1 MKKQAWGWL
10 ASGGLALFSAM
21 SGAAVLDTVNTVNL
35 ASNGLKTGT
44 EFEYAR
50 WLQHY
55 EVNGQDQG
63 NDSSANQYGFI
74 YRPDTVFLPSL
85 RGYSTKMTSARYTYD
100 KNDITLFIEPL
111 TIEWLQLGVGGGWT
125 QTAGHLNLAQRKTLD
140 EIEPHYY
147 ASLVVG
153 PHTGYVRGF
162 AHWVGGN
169 GATDYAAGLKFPI
182 NFDIA
187 DIEIIAG
194 YRYSKVD
201 FATFGDHH
209 REIESEVSG
218 AYLGANFM
226 LF

>member
-1 MKKQAWGWL
+1 MKKQLMGR
-10 ASGGLALFSAM
+10 LALGSLAFFSSM
-21 SGAAVLDTVNTVNL
+21 SGASVLDAVNGVNA
-35 ASNGLKTGT
+35 ASAALKTGT

-55 EVNGQDQG
+55 EINGHEQG

-85 RGYSTKMTSARYTYD
+85 RGYTTKIASARYSYD
-100 KNDITLFIEPL
+100 KNDITFFIEPIA
-111 TIEWLQLGVGGGWT
+111 TEWAQLGMGGGWT
-125 QTAGHLNLAQRKTLD
+125 QTAGHLNLTQRKSLN

-162 AHWVGGN
+162 AHLIGGN
-169 GATDYAAGLKFPI
+169 GATDYSTGLKFPI
-182 NFDIA
+182 NFDIV
-187 DIEIIAG
+187 DIEIVAA

-209 REIESEVSG
+209 SEMKTEVSG
-218 AYLGANFM
+218 AYLGANLV